1 LCAVVKKCKYPFLNF
16 GPNVFFYLCGRSS
29 LVSYA
34 LKCPVMTDMAS
45 SPLSRAL
52 PSSALC
58 VFNPKCKLKLPTGHF
73 TPPAV
78 QAVGS
83 KYPFLTAEMVQKNNS
98 LKPFFHNLFSAVQ
111 KNPDHTYRFFHTKRD
126 VPVWCSNNY
135 LGMSHH
141 PKIIKAIIYA
151 VQKHGASAGGAPNIS
166 ITSNFHVD
174 LHYVLPDL
182 PWKDVAELFTL
193 CFVMLPATSIL
204 RFFFFLLF
212 ILQGCEIYSE
222 AGNHASVIQG
232 LRNSWLLEKSDSSTS
247 KIVAIRSMDGKYVV
261 LLLERCAYLKGCA
274 TLLTS
279 LVLLHLWMN
288 CMLEDYKAPEEEGL
302 KTDKVMKK
310 MDIISGTLC
319 NYVPC
324 CAAGFFST
332 KSLPPMLLAGEYIK
346 ILKSEEGQ
354 MLRRKHQT
362 TVKLLRQMLM
372 DSGFPVVHCPNHI
385 ILTVGNAEKNTVVC
399 DTMMSCDNINVQA
412 IDYPAVDHT
421 PQMMDYFFSVSLT
434 IQLPIL
440 FLSPALAEC
449 NFCQQ
454 LVHFER

>member
-1 LCAVVKKCKYPFLNF
+1 IQQDKPDFCKIKVTERWDNGINVKICLNPFLNF

-83 KYPFLTAEMVQKNNS
+83 KYPFLTAEM
-98 LKPFFHNLFSAVQ
+98 Q

-310 MDIISGTLC
+310 MDIISEDLISS
-319 NYVPC
+319 Y
-324 CAAGFFST
+324 GFFST

-385 ILTVGNAEKNTVVC
+385 ILVQTVGNAEKNTVVC

-421 PQMMDYFFSVSLT
+421 PQMMDYFFSEVGLD
-434 IQLPIL
+434 LR
-440 FLSPALAEC
+440 SPALAEC

>member
-1 LCAVVKKCKYPFLNF
+1 
-16 GPNVFFYLCGRSS
+16 SS

-52 PSSALC
+52 PSSALY
-58 VFNPKCKLKLPTGHF
+58 PKCKLKLPTGHF

-83 KYPFLTAEMVQKNNS
+83 KYPFLTAEMQK
-98 LKPFFHNLFSAVQ
+98 K
-111 KNPDHTYRFFHTKRD
+111 PDHTYRFFHTKRD

-204 RFFFFLLF
+204 IFFFLLF
-212 ILQGCEIYSE
+212 ILQGCEIYSK

-247 KIVAIRSMDGKYVV
+247 KIVAIRSMDGAVC
-261 LLLERCAYLKGCA
+261 LLEGMCNVAHKFGA
-274 TLLTS
+274 ITF
-279 LVLLHLWMN
+279 VDELH
-288 CMLEDYKAPEEEGL
+288 GL

-319 NYVPC
+319 FIEDLISSY
-324 CAAGFFST
+324 GFFST
-332 KSLPPMLLAGEYIK
+332 KSLPLMLLAGEYIK

-385 ILTVGNAEKNTVVC
+385 ILVQTVGNAEKNTVVC

-440 FLSPALAEC
+440 SPALAEC

-454 LVHFER
+454 LSYCKGLSPMISAVA

>member
-1 LCAVVKKCKYPFLNF
+1 M
-16 GPNVFFYLCGRSS
+16 CGRSS

-58 VFNPKCKLKLPTGHF
+58 VFSDLI
-73 TPPAV
+73 V
-78 QAVGS
+78 I
-83 KYPFLTAEMVQKNNS
+83 KNFDSRSEIMTN
-98 LKPFFHNLFSAVQ
+98 
-111 KNPDHTYRFFHTKRD
+111 HTYRFFHTKRD

-247 KIVAIRSMDGKYVV
+247 KIVAIRSMDGAVC
-261 LLLERCAYLKGCA
+261 LLEGMCNVAHKFGA
-274 TLLTS
+274 ITF
-279 LVLLHLWMN
+279 VDELH
-288 CMLEDYKAPEEEGL
+288 GL

-319 NYVPC
+319 FIEDLISSYVPC

-385 ILTVGNAEKNTVVC
+385 ILTKTVGNAEKNTVVC

-412 IDYPAVDHT
+412 IDYPAVGKGEE
-421 PQMMDYFFSVSLT
+421 LLR
-434 IQLPIL
+434 ILPIL

>member
-1 LCAVVKKCKYPFLNF
+1 
-16 GPNVFFYLCGRSS
+16 
-29 LVSYA
+29 VSYA

-58 VFNPKCKLKLPTGHF
+58 VFSDLI
-73 TPPAV
+73 V
-78 QAVGS
+78 I
-83 KYPFLTAEMVQKNNS
+83 KNFDS
-98 LKPFFHNLFSAVQ
+98 RSEI
-111 KNPDHTYRFFHTKRD
+111 D

-193 CFVMLPATSIL
+193 CFMLPATSIL

-232 LRNSWLLEKSDSSTS
+232 LRNKLLEKSDSSTS
-247 KIVAIRSMDGKYVV
+247 KIVAIRSMDGAVC
-261 LLLERCAYLKGCA
+261 LLEGMCNVAHKFGA
-274 TLLTS
+274 ITF
-279 LVLLHLWMN
+279 VDELH
-288 CMLEDYKAPEEEGL
+288 GL

-319 NYVPC
+319 NYGNQLFRWLYC
-324 CAAGFFST
+324 FFST

-412 IDYPAVDHT
+412 IDYPAVGKGEELLRIARPHSPD
-421 PQMMDYFFSVSLT
+421 DGL
-434 IQLPIL
+434 L
-440 FLSPALAEC
+440 F
-449 NFCQQ
+449 
-454 LVHFER
+454 